1 MEKHK
6 VFLSDK
12 GTNIN
17 KIRHVD
23 KDKAISD
30 DKQLC
35 KTLSNFLQEVMKTP
49 GVSEPFHTSSYSQS
63 DPVNDA
69 MRKYEK
75 YSSVL
80 KISETNYCTNFLFVR
95 IDKADAENAADT
107 LNSSKVGIFKNNPTK
122 CLKVTSDI
130 CTSLKM

>member
-80 KISETNYCTNFLFVR
+80 KISETVTIAQTFYLSEL
-95 IDKADAENAADT
+95 IT
-107 LNSSKVGIFKNNPTK
+107 LMLKMQLTLSSKVGIFKNNPTK

-130 CTSLKM
+130 CRSLQM

>member
-1 MEKHK
+1 MEKYK

-63 DPVNDA
+63 DPVNDT

-80 KISETNYCTNFLFVR
+80 KISETVTIAQTFYLSEL
-95 IDKADAENAADT
+95 IT
-107 LNSSKVGIFKNNPTK
+107 LMLKMQLTLSSKVGIFKNNPTK

>member
-80 KISETNYCTNFLFVR
+80 KISET
-95 IDKADAENAADT
+95 
-107 LNSSKVGIFKNNPTK
+107 
-122 CLKVTSDI
+122 VTIAQTFYLSELI
-130 CTSLKM
+130 KLMLKMQLTL